1 MPRALDAHNE
11 EAREHDARGGDVS
24 RLLSQSCE
32 LRSLCNGRTE
42 HNDISRDTAIK
53 PEQWKADVAAGE
65 WFVCAEP
72 KASCGAGN
80 GACGLRPANTRPRRK
95 QQRPCKRI
103 AEPFFLSHC
112 GKDVEQWPVKN
123 GQTFGAPYQ
132 RRDAS
137 LSRIRRAARPIFPR
151 LLSSPRSGGRS
162 RRVSETL
169 SCSPQSR

>member
-1 MPRALDAHNE
+1 MHGAWAESAPPRIVRIGGNCVGLQNNSAFAAFDDKHTAIGSHYIHDVARFFEVLNGGALHPEYNLILKAASLHAARALDAHNE
-11 EAREHDARGGDVS
+11 EAREHDARGGDVA

-80 GACGLRPANTRPRRK
+80 GACGLRPANSP
-95 QQRPCKRI
+95 
-103 AEPFFLSHC
+103 
-112 GKDVEQWPVKN
+112 
-123 GQTFGAPYQ
+123 
-132 RRDAS
+132 
-137 LSRIRRAARPIFPR
+137 AAA
-151 LLSSPRSGGRS
+151 
-162 RRVSETL
+162 
-169 SCSPQSR
+169 